1 MSEEVGIVMS
11 LYDKVS
17 PTLKAISGNTKA
29 FDKSLDD
36 LEQSLKAYEKAQE
49 SMVKQSADLKKA
61 MAEADQKVKDAQ
73 KSYRKLKDEASKGA
87 LDAAID
93 EQERLKQ
100 ELRDTESVIKA
111 NSDAYKDLYTQARKT
126 AAGIRAEGEKSRQE
140 QSAVQNRAAGSARM
154 TTVDALIAGGIGD
167 MAADAAMEIANAY
180 VSSAYGQSVGGIVSS
195 TLSGAA
201 SGAAIGT
208 MINPGLGTAVG
219 GLVGGAV
226 GAVTGGSQVYASR
239 DEAFKSYVQEAAE
252 GQLAARDEAIASGSD
267 IAASREQKQLA
278 FSTLLGSDAAA
289 DAYLQ
294 DVQDMAA
301 RTNYTYDEITNYA
314 KSLVKPFGAGRSLDV
329 LTTLS
334 DASAALSLNESDNS
348 VLIAGLSRMRLTDKT
363 TQEYLNYFSER
374 GIDVYEALSKWG
386 DAATVAEKVTAGQI
400 SGIEA
405 ADALL
410 SYMEEQYGGL
420 SDRMAGT
427 YQGMV
432 DNLADA
438 QANAEAAAGEG
449 YNEKRKEGIQAQMDW
464 LNSGAM
470 DEAARAIGA
479 WRAELENERERYER
493 EAVDAVM
500 ASEEYRTAEAEGDA
514 AEMGRLLM
522 QAKVDG
528 MNEYNK
534 SAGAQLALESE
545 LALAEG
551 IRENTRTDDAYWDAG
566 WRKGEQYSKGL
577 AEGILSNPV
586 VAGLAGLGESR
597 SGVSSGGG
605 AAYTWDDITNAAKSF
620 WDYVNTPGTELMER
634 SRSNAYGLRRVP
646 YDGYAA
652 LLHEG
657 ERVLT
662 AREARAMDRQGGAFG
677 SVTVT
682 GNQFVIRQESDI
694 DAVAATILRRAEL
707 AAQGGVR

>member
-1 MSEEVGIVMS
+1 MPKVDASIAFSATDNLSQSIVGMRNS
-11 LYDKVS
+11 LNTMKSDVQGLQKQLDALDSKHFQLKNFDLKRARKELQTAQKEFDRLSKSAEDADKKLAAEK
-17 PTLKAISGNTKA
+17 TLRAAQTKYENIRRQVEA
-29 FDKSLDD
+29 VGKQARQTEKDLMD
-36 LEQSLKAYEKAQE
+36 LEITS
-49 SMVKQSADLKKA
+49 
-61 MAEADQKVKDAQ
+61 
-73 KSYRKLKDEASKGA
+73 
-87 LDAAID
+87 
-93 EQERLKQ
+93 
-100 ELRDTESVIKA
+100 
-111 NSDAYKDLYTQARKT
+111 
-126 AAGIRAEGEKSRQE
+126 SRTD
-140 QSAVQNRAAGSARM
+140 NRAAGSARM

-167 MAADAAMEIANAY
+167 MAADAAMEIANTY

-195 TLSGAA
+195 TLSGAV

-252 GQLAARDEAIASGSD
+252 GQLAARDEAISSGSATAAQRELD
-267 IAASREQKQLA
+267 AIAFNQLLYGQGDE
-278 FSTLLGSDAAA
+278 FLEGLRQT
-289 DAYLQ
+289 
-294 DVQDMAA
+294 AA
-301 RTNYTYDEITNYA
+301 RTPFEYA
-314 KSLVKPFGAGRSLDV
+314 D
-329 LTTLS
+329 LTTMARNLATGFGTDPERMLELMTAIGDAGAAVGASTADMQWMATALS
-334 DASAALSLNESDNS
+334 RMQSTNLAQLGEINMFQDRGVDVIGALARAYGVDEGAMRSMISGGEVGGRDAVDIIQAALSDPNG
-348 VLIAGLSRMRLTDKT
+348 VYAGSMNLLAETFSGLTSTLED
-363 TQEYLNYFSER
+363 
-374 GIDVYEALSKWG
+374 
-386 DAATVAEKVTAGQI
+386 
-400 SGIEA
+400 
-405 ADALL
+405 
-410 SYMEEQYGGL
+410 
-420 SDRMAGT
+420 
-427 YQGMV
+427 
-432 DNLADA
+432 
-438 QANAEAAAGEG
+438 AEAELNNAYGEG
-449 YNEKRKEGIQAQMDW
+449 YNAAREEGLQEQIDW
-464 LNSGAM
+464 LDSGAM
-470 DEAARAIGA
+470 EEANRAIGA

-522 QAKVDG
+522 QAKVEG
-528 MNEYNK
+528 MNRYNA
-534 SAGAQLALESE
+534 SEGAQLALESE

-605 AAYTWDDITNAAKSF
+605 ATYTVDDVIGGARSLLEHLEEF
-620 WDYVNTPGTELMER
+620 GS

-662 AREARAMDRQGGAFG
+662 AREARAMDRGGAG
-677 SVTVT
+677 NVTVNIT
-682 GNQFVIRQESDI
+682 GSWSVRSDADV
-694 DAVAATILRRAEL
+694 DAVAEALYRRIRTARM
-707 AAQGGVR
+707 GGVRT

>member
-1 MSEEVGIVMS
+1 MAEEIGIVMS
-11 LYDKVS
+11 LYDRVS
-17 PTLKAISGNTKA
+17 PTLKSIAGNTSA
-29 FDKSLDD
+29 FDKALDE
-36 LEQSLKAYEKAQE
+36 LEANLKAYDKAQD
-49 SMVKQSADLKKA
+49 SMVRHSTDLRKA
-61 MAEADQKVKDAQ
+61 LAETDQKVKDAQ

-100 ELRDTESVIKA
+100 ELRDTESAIKA

-180 VSSAYGQSVGGIVSS
+180 VSSAYGQSAGGIVSS

-239 DEAFKSYVQEAAE
+239 DEAFGSYVQEAAE
-252 GQLAARDEAIASGSD
+252 GQLAARDEAISSGSD
-267 IAASREQKQLA
+267 IAANREQKQLA
-278 FSTLLGSDAAA
+278 FSTLLGSENSAEE
-289 DAYLQ
+289 YLQ

-301 RTNYTYDEITNYA
+301 QTNYTYDEITGYA
-314 KSLVKPFGAGRSLDV
+314 KSLVKPFGADRSLDV

-334 DASAALSLNESDNS
+334 DTSAALSLNESDNS

-514 AEMGRLLM
+514 AEMGRLIM
-522 QAKVDG
+522 QAKVEG
-528 MNEYNK
+528 MNRYNA
-534 SAGAQLALESE
+534 SEGAQLALESE

-597 SGVSSGGG
+597 SGVPSGGG
-605 AAYTWDDITNAAKSF
+605 ATYTWDDITNAAKSF

-662 AREARAMDRQGGAFG
+662 AREARAMDRGGAG
-677 SVTVT
+677 NVTVNIT
-682 GNQFVIRQESDI
+682 GSWSVRSDADV
-694 DAVAATILRRAEL
+694 DAVAEALYRRIRTARM
-707 AAQGGVR
+707 GGVRT

>member
-1 MSEEVGIVMS
+1 MAEEIGIVMS
-11 LYDKVS
+11 LYDRVS
-17 PTLKAISGNTKA
+17 PTLKSIAGNTSA
-29 FDKSLDD
+29 FDKALDE
-36 LEQSLKAYEKAQE
+36 LEANLKAYDKAQD
-49 SMVKQSADLKKA
+49 SMVRHSTDLRKA
-61 MAEADQKVKDAQ
+61 LAETDQKVKDAQ

-100 ELRDTESVIKA
+100 ELRDTESAIKA

-180 VSSAYGQSVGGIVSS
+180 VSSAYGQSAGGIVSS

-239 DEAFKSYVQEAAE
+239 DEAFGSYVQEAAE
-252 GQLAARDEAIASGSD
+252 GQLAARDEAISSGSD
-267 IAASREQKQLA
+267 IAANREQKQLA
-278 FSTLLGSDAAA
+278 FSTLLGSENSAEE
-289 DAYLQ
+289 YLQ

-301 RTNYTYDEITNYA
+301 QTNYTYDEITGYA
-314 KSLVKPFGAGRSLDV
+314 KSLVKPFGADRSLDV

-334 DASAALSLNESDNS
+334 DTSAALSLNESDNS

-470 DEAARAIGA
+470 EEANRAIGA

-514 AEMGRLLM
+514 AEMGRLIM
-522 QAKVDG
+522 QAKVEG
-528 MNEYNK
+528 MNRYNA
-534 SAGAQLALESE
+534 SEGAQLALESE

-597 SGVSSGGG
+597 SGVPSGGG
-605 AAYTWDDITNAAKSF
+605 ATYTWDDITNAAKSF

-662 AREARAMDRQGGAFG
+662 AREARAMDRGGAG
-677 SVTVT
+677 NVTVNIT
-682 GNQFVIRQESDI
+682 GSWSVRSDADV
-694 DAVAATILRRAEL
+694 DAVAEALYRRIRTARM
-707 AAQGGVR
+707 GGVRT